1 MTLAPRAVVVRRAT
15 ELEELLARHGTA
27 QQAAF
32 FLESRGRTLA
42 EARERHAATAA
53 ALTAVRA
60 AIPLDWRRGEI
71 ERADVAR
78 FGFEPEDV
86 VVVVGQ
92 DGLVANVAKYVHGL
106 PVVGVDPEPGRNAG
120 VLVPHAAE
128 AAADL
133 LRDAASGRAAI
144 EERTMVRATADDG
157 RSLVAL
163 NEIFVG
169 HPSHQSARYTIH
181 APDGRVER
189 QSSSGVLAGTGTG
202 ATGWLLSVAR
212 QSGSAL
218 RLPAPQDRALAWFVR
233 EPWPSPSTGASVV
246 EGVVGPTALRLVV
259 ETDGLVAFG
268 DGIEPDRL
276 RLAWGQEVAIGVAP
290 EVLRLVR

>member
-15 ELEELLARHGTA
+15 ELEELLARHGTV

-32 FLESRGRTLA
+32 FLESRGRSLA
-42 EARERHAATAA
+42 GARERHAATTA
-53 ALTAVRA
+53 ALTTVRA

-120 VLVPHAAE
+120 VLVPHPAE

-133 LRDAASGRAAI
+133 LRDAAAGRAAI

-202 ATGWLLSVAR
+202 ATGWLLSIAR
-212 QSGSAL
+212 QAGSAL
-218 RLPAPQDRALAWFVR
+218 PLPAPQERALAWFVR